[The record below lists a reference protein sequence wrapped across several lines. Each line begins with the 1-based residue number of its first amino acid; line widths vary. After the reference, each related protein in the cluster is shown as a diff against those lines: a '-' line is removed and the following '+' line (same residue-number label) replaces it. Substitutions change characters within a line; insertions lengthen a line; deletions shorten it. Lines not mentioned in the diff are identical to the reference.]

1 MAATWKGPTALAILL
16 AAACYGLANGAA
28 PPAGQEPAE
37 AGGLAWETSLEAAQ
51 RRAAESGRLVLV
63 HFGAPWCAP
72 CRRMEQVF
80 SQPGFGR
87 ELAQHYV
94 AVKLNRDHYPATARR
109 LGVDAIPADVVLAP
123 DGQVLHRMQG
133 AQPAERYVATL
144 LAVVDELQAPNDA
157 VAQATPPSSAPQA
170 PRPARSTGPAAPTA
184 PPTDSATAPRR
195 PQPRPS
201 RQTGTA
207 WDPPP
212 AVPPQDVVAQAPAA
226 PGKNNGAR
234 KQAPA
239 PANNPP
245 SATAQRPNPVIRQE
259 DLPPDSP
266 PLALDGYCPVTL
278 CLNKRWAIGDVR
290 YGAVHR
296 GRTYLFVGPEEQQ
309 EFLSSPDR
317 YSPVLKG
324 HDPVLALDEHR
335 LVPGER
341 RYGLFCGGRIYLF
354 SSEQSLQKFARNPQ
368 RYMAEAVQAQ
378 R

>member
-1 MAATWKGPTALAILL
+1 MAATRKMAMALYFATACWCLA
-16 AAACYGLANGAA
+16 GAA
-28 PPAGQEPAE
+28 SSAAGQAPPESS
-37 AGGLAWETSLEAAQ
+37 GLTWETSLEAAQ
-51 RRAAESGRLVLV
+51 RRAAETGRLVLV

-109 LGVDAIPADVVLAP
+109 LGVEAIPADVVLSP

-133 AQPAERYVATL
+133 ARSSERYVAAL
-144 LAVVDELQAPNDA
+144 LAVVDDARRANQA
-157 VAQATPPSSAPQA
+157 VAQAAPNATPPEPDSPSASDGPSRRATQPDPSDTALQQA
-170 PRPARSTGPAAPTA
+170 P
-184 PPTDSATAPRR
+184 
-195 PQPRPS
+195 PRPS
-201 RQTGTA
+201 RKTGSA
-207 WDPPP
+207 WDSPVSSRPN
-212 AVPPQDVVAQAPAA
+212 VVAQAPVDAA
-226 PGKNNGAR
+226 DAGAAAQQPSR
-234 KQAPA
+234 STHTRQNSAPQRRA
-239 PANNPP
+239 PL
-245 SATAQRPNPVIRQE
+245 IRQE

-278 CLNKRWAIGDVR
+278 CLKKRWTIGDVR

-296 GRTYLFVGPEEQQ
+296 GRTYLFAGPEEQQ
-309 EFLSSPDR
+309 EFLANPDR
-317 YSPVLKG
+317 FSPVLKG

-354 SSEQSLQKFARNPQ
+354 SGEQTLQTFVRNPQ